1 MLTNTLFL
9 VVDDEQEVCNF
20 FSYLLQSKG
29 YKVETANTGEEAL
42 DKLNAFQFNVALV
55 DLKLPDSDGLTI
67 LKKIKK
73 LQSECEVIIITGY
86 STVKSAVEAIQLG
99 AFDYIEKPFVDIEE
113 MEILLDKALNMRAEL
128 EKISSS
134 LQEFDFVIGQSP
146 KMLNLIVAAQKIA
159 KKNITVLIQGET
171 GTGKEVLAKYIHA
184 VSHRKKQP
192 FLAFNC
198 GAFTETLLESELFG
212 HEKGSFTGATSRK
225 KGIFELAHNGTL
237 FLDEIDSASPAI
249 QVKLLRILETG
260 EFLRVGGEELVKV
273 DVRVI
278 TATNADLQT
287 KVEDNL
293 FREDLFYR
301 LDVASLFI
309 PPLRERAGDIP
320 IFVNYFLEKETTAR
334 GNPAKRF
341 SQEALKVI
349 KGYNWPGNI
358 RELANT
364 VAQAI
369 LLSNGPL
376 ITAADLPPRIKQR
389 YKKIIADSSPEVHT
403 ITEEEKEKTTVI
415 KDEKTEETPSPPS
428 ESPAESIT
436 SFFDFHAHGE
446 KLDHLLNQFEKTLL
460 DNLDLREGFALN
472 NLQNNLKDWSS
483 HTVKKII
490 TKALEATYGNQAKAA
505 ELLGITP
512 RALRYYLKEKPP
524 IKKTGKRAGGK
535 GTGGK

>member
-1 MLTNTLFL
+1 MLTNVFFL

-29 YKVETANTGEEAL
+29 YRVKTANTGEAAFK
-42 DKLNAFQFNVALV
+42 KLGSQQFNVALV
-55 DLKLPDSDGLTI
+55 DLKLPDCNGLTI
-67 LKKIKK
+67 LRKIKK
-73 LQSECEVIIITGY
+73 LQPECEVIIITGY

-113 MEILLDKALNMRAEL
+113 MEALLDKALNVRAEL

-134 LQEFDFVIGQSP
+134 LQEFDFVIGRSP
-146 KMLNLIVAAQKIA
+146 KMLSLIVAARKIA

-212 HEKGSFTGATSRK
+212 HEKGSFTGATGRK
-225 KGIFELAHNGTL
+225 KGIFELAHKGTL

-273 DVRVI
+273 DVRII
-278 TATNADLQT
+278 TATNVDLQT
-287 KVEDNL
+287 KVEANL

-301 LDVASLFI
+301 LDVASLSI
-309 PPLRERAGDIP
+309 PPLRERVGDVP
-320 IFVNYFLEKETTAR
+320 LFVNYFLEKETTAR
-334 GNPAKRF
+334 GNPTKRF
-341 SQEALKVI
+341 SAEALKII

-364 VAQAI
+364 VAQSI

-376 ITAADLPPRIKQR
+376 ITAADLPPRIKKG
-389 YKKIIADSSPEVHT
+389 YKKIIAAATPVT
-403 ITEEEKEKTTVI
+403 KTPCAEEKEKTTAI
-415 KDEKTEETPSPPS
+415 RDEKTKDSSATASS
-428 ESPAESIT
+428 AKNVT
-436 SFFDFHAHGE
+436 GYFDFHTRGE
-446 KLDHLLNQFEKTLL
+446 ELNHLLNQFEKILL
-460 DNLDLREGFALN
+460 HNLNLREGFALN
-472 NLQNNLKDWSS
+472 NLQSNLKDWGNY
-483 HTVKKII
+483 TVKKII
-490 TKALEATYGNQAKAA
+490 GKALEATYGNQAKAA
-505 ELLGITP
+505 ELLNITP
-512 RALRYYLKEKPP
+512 RALRYYFIEKPA
-524 IKKTGKRAGGK
+524 KKRLPKK
-535 GTGGK
+535 KCNDHK

>member
-1 MLTNTLFL
+1 MLTNVFFL
-9 VVDDEQEVCNF
+9 VVDDEQEICNF

-29 YKVETANTGEEAL
+29 YRVETANTGEAAFK
-42 DKLNAFQFNVALV
+42 KLAKQQFNVALV
-55 DLKLPDSDGLTI
+55 DLKLPDCDGLTI
-67 LKKIKK
+67 LRKIKK
-73 LQSECEVIIITGY
+73 LQPECEVIIITGY

-113 MEILLDKALNMRAEL
+113 MEALLNKALNVRAEL

-134 LQEFDFVIGQSP
+134 LQEFDFVIGRSP
-146 KMLNLIVAAQKIA
+146 KMLSLIVAARKIA

-212 HEKGSFTGATSRK
+212 HEKGSFTGATGRK
-225 KGIFELAHNGTL
+225 KGIFELAHHGTL

-273 DVRVI
+273 DVRII
-278 TATNADLQT
+278 TATNVDLQT
-287 KVEDNL
+287 KVEANL

-309 PPLRERAGDIP
+309 PPLRDRAGDVP
-320 IFVNYFLEKETTAR
+320 LFVNYFLEKETTAR

-341 SQEALKVI
+341 SAEALKII

-364 VAQAI
+364 VAQSI

-376 ITAADLPPRIKQR
+376 VTAADLPSRIKKG
-389 YKKIIADSSPEVHT
+389 YKKIIAAPPCA
-403 ITEEEKEKTTVI
+403 EEKGKSMAI
-415 KDEKTEETPSPPS
+415 KDEKAKDSPTALS
-428 ESPAESIT
+428 AKNVT
-436 SFFDFHAHGE
+436 GYFDFHVQGD
-446 KLDHLLNQFEKTLL
+446 KLGHLLHPFEKTLMH
-460 DNLDLREGFALN
+460 NLNLRDGFALN
-472 NLQNNLKDWSS
+472 NLQNSLREWSNY
-483 HTVKKII
+483 TVKKII
-490 TKALEATYGNQAKAA
+490 GKALEATYGNQAKAA
-505 ELLGITP
+505 ELLNITP
-512 RALRYYLKEKPP
+512 RALRYYFIEKPV
-524 IKKTGKRAGGK
+524 KKELTKNRPPENK
-535 GTGGK
+535 LE